1 MDLKDRGRREAL
13 MGQPS
18 TVKGDLGQDLAPRA
32 GQTARDHLS
41 HCSEPSS
48 RFSRPGPRPSD
59 SAKPWRSAA
68 GLACRA
74 SIITDTVHCYL
85 YIVLNQQSHW
95 ERDRKTKQWLQIRHS
110 HPTQEGHYRT
120 RGELLA
126 PRRQAPSLRDA
137 CLPQGQEAGQRT
149 PARMDK
155 R

>member
-1 MDLKDRGRREAL
+1 MDLKSRGRREAL
-13 MGQPS
+13 TGQPS
-18 TVKGDLGQDLAPRA
+18 TVKGDLSPCCTEGCANSKRPP
-32 GQTARDHLS
+32 
-41 HCSEPSS
+41 EPPSG
-48 RFSRPGPRPSD
+48 FPRPGPRPSD

-68 GLACRA
+68 GPACRA
-74 SIITDTVHCYL
+74 SIISDTVYCYL
-85 YIVLNQQSHW
+85 YIMLNQQSHR
-95 ERDRKTKQWLQIRHS
+95 ERDWKTKQWPQIRHS

-155 R
+155 I